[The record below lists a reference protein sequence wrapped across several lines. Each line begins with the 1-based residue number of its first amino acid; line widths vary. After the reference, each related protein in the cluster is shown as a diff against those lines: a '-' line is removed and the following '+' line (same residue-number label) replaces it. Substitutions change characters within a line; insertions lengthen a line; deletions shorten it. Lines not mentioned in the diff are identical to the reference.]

1 MVWFDYIWPCVQRG
15 ETETILRIFFP
26 LVISNYSCELL
37 REKECNGLLD
47 PDLALCS
54 AFSLVFFAREGGGF

>member
-1 MVWFDYIWPCVQRG
+1 MALCPARRNGNNFED
-15 ETETILRIFFP
+15 FFS